1 MPGTSPGMTTSRQLA
16 ASNESSLM
24 DILNPDHP
32 PLIVTPADRALP
44 VWKFW
49 GTALWG
55 LLAFA
60 AMFVGQLGTIVY
72 LVVHRGDAIDMASI
86 QLVGHDPQ
94 ALALSVSMGL
104 PATLVAVWLAI
115 RIKGASFVDYLALRW
130 PSWRQFLLGAVGLV
144 LIVMVWETMSR
155 AMGREATPG
164 FMTDLLKSGRD
175 KGAATLLLLA
185 FSVAAPMSEEVLARG
200 FLYRGWSESFLRVPG
215 AIILSSLV
223 WTAVHLQYDLY
234 FLAEVFSIGLW
245 FGYMRYRGN
254 SLWLTIMLHA
264 LNNLTA
270 VVLTMWL
277 GS

>member
-1 MPGTSPGMTTSRQLA
+1 
-16 ASNESSLM
+16 M
-24 DILNPDHP
+24 DSLNPDHP
-32 PLIVTPADRALP
+32 PLTVTPAPLR

-55 LLAFA
+55 LLIFV
-60 AMFVGQLGTIVY
+60 AMFVGQIGAVVL
-72 LVVHRGDAIDMASI
+72 LVALRGLPMDLASL
-86 QLVGHDPQ
+86 QVVGREPQ
-94 ALALSVSMGL
+94 ALALSVIMGL
-104 PATLVAVWLAI
+104 PATLLVVWLAI
-115 RIKGASFVDYLALRW
+115 RIKKASFVDYLALRW
-130 PSWRQFLLGAVGLV
+130 PTFRQFLLGAAGLLLTV
-144 LIVMVWETMSR
+144 LAWEVVSR
-155 AMGREATPG
+155 SLGREATPS

-175 KGAATLLLLA
+175 KGAALSMLLA

-200 FLYRGWSESFLRVPG
+200 FLFRGWSASFLRVPG

-245 FGYMRYRGN
+245 FGYMRHRAN
-254 SLWLTIMLHA
+254 SLWLTIVLHA
-264 LNNLTA
+264 LNNMTA

>member
-1 MPGTSPGMTTSRQLA
+1 
-16 ASNESSLM
+16 M
-24 DILNPDHP
+24 DSLNPDHP
-32 PLIVTPADRALP
+32 PLTETPAPPR

-55 LLAFA
+55 IAIFA
-60 AMFVGQLGTIVY
+60 AMFVGQIGAIVY
-72 LVVHRGDAIDMASI
+72 LVWVARDPIDLSSMQHVGGEPAS
-86 QLVGHDPQ
+86 
-94 ALALSVSMGL
+94 LALSVTMGL
-104 PATLVAVWLAI
+104 PATLAAVWLAI
-115 RIKGASFVDYLALRW
+115 RIKKASFVDYLALYW
-130 PSWRQFLLGAVGLV
+130 PSWKQLLFGAVGLI
-144 LIVMVWETMSR
+144 LIVVAWETMSR
-155 AMGREATPG
+155 SLGREATPG

-175 KGAATLLLLA
+175 KGAAVMLLFA

-200 FLYRGWSESFLRVPG
+200 FLYRGWSASFLRVPG

-223 WTAVHLQYDLY
+223 WTVVHLQYDLY

-245 FGYMRYRGN
+245 FGYMRYRSN
-254 SLWLTIMLHA
+254 SLWLTIVLHA

>member
-1 MPGTSPGMTTSRQLA
+1 
-16 ASNESSLM
+16 M
-24 DILNPDHP
+24 DTLNPDHP
-32 PLIVTPADRALP
+32 PLIVTPADRAPP

-55 LLAFA
+55 LFIFA
-60 AMFVGQLGTIVY
+60 AMFVGQVGTIVY
-72 LVVHRGDAIDMASI
+72 LVAQRGDPIDMAS
-86 QLVGHDPQ
+86 LESVGRDPQ
-94 ALALSVSMGL
+94 ALALSVIAGL
-104 PATLVAVWLAI
+104 PTTLAAVWLAI
-115 RIKGASFVDYLALRW
+115 RLKSASFVDYLALRW
-130 PSWRQFLLGAVGLV
+130 PSWTQILLGAVGLV
-144 LIVMVWETMSR
+144 LIVVLWETMSR
-155 AMGREATPG
+155 ALGREATPG

-175 KGAATLLLLA
+175 KGAATMIVLA
-185 FSVAAPMSEEVLARG
+185 FSLAAPMSEELIARG

-245 FGYMRYRGN
+245 FGYMRYRGK
-254 SLWLTIMLHA
+254 SLWLTIVLHA
-264 LNNLTA
+264 LNNLAA

>member
-1 MPGTSPGMTTSRQLA
+1 
-16 ASNESSLM
+16 M
-24 DILNPDHP
+24 DTLNPDHP
-32 PLIVTPADRALP
+32 PFIVTPADGAPR

-49 GTALWG
+49 GTTLWG
-55 LLAFA
+55 VFVFA
-60 AMFVGQLGTIVY
+60 AMFVGQIGTIVY
-72 LVVHRGDAIDMASI
+72 LVAYRGGPIDMAS
-86 QLVGHDPQ
+86 LESVGRDPQ
-94 ALALSVSMGL
+94 ALALSVIAGL
-104 PATLVAVWLAI
+104 PTTLAAVWLAI
-115 RIKGASFVDYLALRW
+115 RLKGASFADYLALRW
-130 PSWRQFLLGAVGLV
+130 PSWLQILLGAVGLI
-144 LIVMVWETMSR
+144 LIVVIWETMSR
-155 AMGREATPG
+155 ALGREATPG

-175 KGAATLLLLA
+175 KGAATMLVLA
-185 FSVAAPMSEEVLARG
+185 FSIAAPMSEELIARG

-223 WTAVHLQYDLY
+223 WTAVHLQYDMY

-254 SLWLTIMLHA
+254 SLWLTIVLHA